1 MLEAI
6 VATIFILFMLVALV
20 GPFILYIPS
29 KKDRKLQKKQELAN
43 MFCDFYKAITGE
55 EVQITV
61 KLNTEYEYIIEKEAE

>member
-20 GPFILYIPS
+20 GPLILHIPS

-43 MFCDFYKAITGE
+43 MFCDFYKTITGE
-55 EVQITV
+55 EVHITV
-61 KLNTEYEYIIEKEAE
+61 KLNSEYEYTIEKEDQ